1 VTCYEVLKSPVGPL
15 LAAGT
20 EHGLTRLQFGGA
32 AGEGWVERRG
42 MFGEAARQLELYF
55 AGKLR
60 EFVLELQPD
69 GTEFQ
74 LEVWRELRRIPYGET
89 IAYGELARR
98 LGKPAGAARAV
109 GLANGANPIAI
120 IIPCHRVIGSDG
132 KMTGFGGGV
141 DVKRRLLALERGEA
155 LLV

>member
-1 VTCYEVLKSPVGPL
+1 MGPL

-20 EHGLTRLQFGGA
+20 EDGITQLHFGGA
-32 AGEGWVERRG
+32 PREHWIRQPALFRDL
-42 MFGEAARQLELYF
+42 ARQLELYF
-55 AGKLR
+55 CGRLR
-60 EFVLELQPD
+60 EFTLELQPR

-74 LEVWRELRRIPYGET
+74 LAVWRELRRIPYGET
-89 IAYGELARR
+89 ISYGELARR

-120 IIPCHRVIGSDG
+120 VIPCHRVIGADG
-132 KMTGFGGGV
+132 TMTGFGGGV

-155 LLV
+155 FLV